1 MVLVEGRTMATLK
14 SWGDR
19 EVTLIRDMCEASH
32 TASQHSSRLLNAT
45 HSHTLS
51 DTEVREL
58 LGKIKNAADKIE
70 CAYKHLEESF
80 GFSE

>member
-14 SWGDR
+14 SWEDH
-19 EVTLIRDMCEASH
+19 EVSLIRDMCEASH
-32 TASQHSSRLLNAT
+32 TASQQSSRLLKAT
-45 HSHTLS
+45 HSHALS

-58 LGKIKNAADKIE
+58 LGQIKNEADKIE
-70 CAYKHLEESF
+70 CAYKHLEKSF